1 MILLIDNYDSF
12 TFNIAQYVLQITPDL
27 VVRRNDEISI
37 DQVREMNPNAILIS
51 PGPCTPDKAGIAE
64 DVIREFADS
73 TPIFGVCLGM
83 QAIGEVYGGEIVQ
96 AERIM
101 HGKESLVSHD
111 EQGVFESVPNPF
123 RAIRYHSLAV
133 DRESLPDELVVTAS
147 SEDGEIMGLRHRT
160 LDVEGVQFHP
170 ESILTQHGN
179 LIIENW
185 VNKVIGKSLKR

>member
-27 VVRRNDEISI
+27 MVRRNDEISI
-37 DQVREMNPNAILIS
+37 DQVREMKPNAILIS

-83 QAIGEVYGGEIVQ
+83 QAIGEVFGGKIVH

-111 EQGVFESVPNPF
+111 EQGVFENVPNPF

-133 DRESLPDELVVTAS
+133 DRESLPNELVVTAS
-147 SEDGEIMGLRHRT
+147 SEDGEIMGVRHRT

-185 VNKVIGKSLKR
+185 VNKVTGKSLK

>member
-27 VVRRNDEISI
+27 RVRRNDEISI
-37 DQVREMNPNAILIS
+37 DQVREMKPNAILIS

-83 QAIGEVYGGEIVQ
+83 QAIGEVFGGKIVH

-111 EQGVFESVPNPF
+111 EQGVFENVPNPF

-133 DRESLPDELVVTAS
+133 DRESLPNELVVTAS
-147 SEDGEIMGLRHRT
+147 SEDGEIMGVRHRT

-185 VNKVIGKSLKR
+185 VNKVTGKSLK

>member
-111 EQGVFESVPNPF
+111 EQGVFENVPNPF

>member
-27 VVRRNDEISI
+27 VVKRNDEVSI
-37 DQVREMNPNAILIS
+37 EQVRALNPKAILIS

-64 DVIREFADS
+64 DVIREFADA

-83 QAIGEVYGGEIVQ
+83 QAIGEVFGGEIVR

-111 EQGVFESVPNPF
+111 EQGVFENVPNPF

-133 DRESLPDELVVTAS
+133 ERDSLPEELVVTAA

-160 LDVEGVQFHP
+160 FDVEGVQFHP

-185 VNKVIGKSLKR
+185 VNKVIRKGLK